1 MANKYSLGFED
12 MEISKMHVIVNL
24 NKFNYFG
31 CLFKFRK
38 VQLQV
43 KVEVEV

>member
-1 MANKYSLGFED
+1 MASKYSLGFED

-31 CLFKFRK
+31 YLIKFRK
-38 VQLQV
+38 VELQV
-43 KVEVEV
+43 KVVVEV